1 MNKMNGKVK
10 VWIIITLCLAIAAF
24 MVPFITAEYKADT
37 DAPVVIVLDP
47 GHGGPDFGACNT
59 ADGLYESDLN
69 LAIARACY
77 EELRRYD
84 GVQVYM
90 THNGI
95 DPKGSKMT
103 LNERVRYANSVN
115 ADILISL
122 HCNAAESDTAC
133 GSEVYVSHST
143 YKTEYNEKSTELAV
157 CFLKNFRELGFEIRG
172 VKTRLSNGSRQYYHS
187 DGTQEVGDYYAVI
200 GDTIKYYAIPGI
212 LVEHGFVKGD
222 AERFNSAEKLAAI
235 GVADAHAIAEYY
247 GLTLKENADASGQDS
262 LGEIVYLTD
271 DERREVTELEEYIL
285 SLPIEITR
293 DDELDVE
300 RVSEMY
306 ANLSEE
312 QLKIIDDEVVST
324 LYQALLQLEYL
335 RFPIRLEIRD
345 DENLFINMFDKT
357 VSGFEIDSDGI
368 TVDDVIGSVNIAFD
382 MKSLV
387 ENERYTA
394 EEQLIAEGNYE
405 PMQEEILERAQQNVN
420 SYLLNAAFT
429 IVMTDQNG
437 EIISGDE
444 LVGNGCHIC
453 IIADMEYIQIVT
465 VILPGDISGDGVI
478 DSLDNLM
485 LSSYTGNGTELTW
498 EQLLAADVNG
508 DGVADSADVQLLAA
522 MILG

>member
-1 MNKMNGKVK
+1 MNGKVK
-10 VWIIITLCLAIAAF
+10 LWLIITLCLAIIAF
-24 MVPFITAEYKADT
+24 TVPFMTAEYEADT

-59 ADGLYESDLN
+59 ADGIYESELN

-77 EELRRYD
+77 AELQRYD
-84 GVQVYM
+84 GVMVYM
-90 THNGI
+90 THNGL

-103 LNERVRYANSVN
+103 LNERVRYANSVD

-133 GSEVYVSHST
+133 GAEVYVSHST
-143 YKTEYNEKSTELAV
+143 YKEEYNEKSTELAV

-222 AERFNSAEKLAAI
+222 AERFDTDEELVAI
-235 GVADAHAIAEYY
+235 GIADAQAIAEYY
-247 GLTLKENADASGQDS
+247 GLTLKEDAGESPTADSVVT
-262 LGEIVYLTD
+262 VYLTD
-271 DERREVTELEEYIL
+271 DERNQVTELEEYIL
-285 SLPIEITR
+285 SLPIRITC
-293 DDELDVE
+293 DNEFDVE
-300 RVSEMY
+300 RANEMY
-306 ANLSEE
+306 EALSEE
-312 QLKIIDDEVVST
+312 QLKIMDDDVVAT

-335 RFPIRLEIRD
+335 RYPIRLEVR
-345 DENLFINMFDKT
+345 ENEDLFINMFDKT
-357 VSGFEIDSDGI
+357 VTGFVIDENGV
-368 TVDDVIGSVNIAFD
+368 TVEDVIGSVNISFD
-382 MKSLV
+382 MNSLV
-387 ENERYTA
+387 DGERYTA

-405 PMQEEILERAQQNVN
+405 PTDEEILERAQQNVN
-420 SYLLNAAFT
+420 SYLLSAAFT

-444 LVGNGCHIC
+444 LVGNGCSIS
-453 IIADMEYIQIVT
+453 IIADMEYIQTVT
-465 VILPGDISGDGVI
+465 VVLAGDISGDGVV

-485 LSSYTGNGTELTW
+485 LSRYVESGTELTQA
-498 EQLLAADVNG
+498 QLLAADING
-508 DGVADSADVQLLAA
+508 DGIVDAADAELLAA